1 MPDVM
6 SASQRARTI
15 LATSS
20 SAHVTGAGL
29 DEPLAQPTDRPVL
42 CADPVADGQRVQPVE
57 VEVADAAPLTTR
69 ERIRGRVRIS
79 GCAVTSAGCGA
90 LHVHPREVVLLA
102 DGGRVDIDVAELLT
116 AEPDPLH
123 AVEASTLAHLEAR
136 HGDVV
141 VTLTRLVDAR
151 LRQGVVRV
159 WPYRLDQHGLVLRLE
174 YATGHA
180 DQRLAFRE
188 PLTSPE
194 QLPAEMTALITRAI
208 TEPLPCARRTTAGPM
223 GPILRSAA
231 AVRRVCG
238 SNPDDPAG

>member
-1 MPDVM
+1 MTDVM
-6 SASQRARTI
+6 SPSQRARTI

-20 SAHVTGAGL
+20 TAHVTGAGL
-29 DEPLAQPTDRPVL
+29 DEPAGRLVL
-42 CADPVADGQRVQPVE
+42 CADPVAAGQRVRPVE
-57 VEVADAAPLTTR
+57 VEVADDAPVTTR

-79 GCAVTSAGCGA
+79 GCAVTSVGCGA

-102 DGGRVDIDVAELLT
+102 DGERVDIDVEDLLS

-123 AVEASTLAHLEAR
+123 AVEASTLAHLEGR
-136 HGDVV
+136 HDDVV

-159 WPYRLDQHGLVLRLE
+159 WPYRLDRHGLVLRLE

-188 PLTSPE
+188 PLASPD
-194 QLPAEMTALITRAI
+194 QLPAGLTELIERAV
-208 TEPLPCARRTTAGPM
+208 EHALPCARRATSGPL

-238 SNPDDPAG
+238 SEHCDTSD

>member
-6 SASQRARTI
+6 PPSQRARTI
-15 LATSS
+15 LATST
-20 SAHVTGAGL
+20 SAHVTGAGV
-29 DEPLAQPTDRPVL
+29 DEPLGQPADRLVL
-42 CADPVADGQRVQPVE
+42 CAEPVAPGERAHPVV

-79 GCAVTSAGCGA
+79 GPAVTLAGCGA

-102 DGGRVDIDVAELLT
+102 DGQQVDIDVEELLA

-123 AVEASTLAHLEAR
+123 TVEASTLAHLEAR
-136 HGDVV
+136 HADVV

-159 WPYRLDQHGLVLRLE
+159 WPYRLDRHGLVLRLE

-180 DQRLAFRE
+180 DHRLPFRE
-188 PLTSPE
+188 PLGSPE
-194 QLPAEMTALITRAI
+194 QLPAAMTALIAQALDHA
-208 TEPLPCARRTTAGPM
+208 LPCARRSTAGPL

-238 SNPDDPAG
+238 TGHDDPG

>member
-6 SASQRARTI
+6 SPSQRARTI

-20 SAHVTGAGL
+20 SAHVTGVEL
-29 DEPLAQPTDRPVL
+29 DEPLAQPADRLVL
-42 CADPVADGQRVQPVE
+42 CADPVAPGERVRSVE

-79 GCAVTSAGCGA
+79 GCAVTSSGCDA

-102 DGGRVDIDVAELLT
+102 DGEEVDIDVEDLLA

-123 AVEASTLAHLEAR
+123 EIEASTLAHLEAR

-180 DQRLAFRE
+180 DHRLAFRE
-188 PLTSPE
+188 PLTSTE
-194 QLPAEMTALITRAI
+194 QLPAEMTALIGRAV
-208 TEPLPCARRTTAGPM
+208 EHALPCARRATAGPL

-238 SNPDDPAG
+238 SEHDDTSG

>member
-1 MPDVM
+1 MPDLM
-6 SASQRARTI
+6 SPSQRARTI
-15 LATSS
+15 LATST
-20 SAHVTGAGL
+20 SAHVIGAGG
-29 DEPLAQPTDRPVL
+29 DEPLGRPADRLVL
-42 CADPVADGQRVQPVE
+42 CADPVAPGVPARPVE

-79 GCAVTSAGCGA
+79 GPAVTQAGCAA
-90 LHVHPREVVLLA
+90 LHVHPHAVVLLA
-102 DGGRVDIDVAELLT
+102 DGEQVDVGVEDLLA

-123 AVEASTLAHLEAR
+123 LVEASTLAHLEAR

-141 VTLTRLVDAR
+141 VALTRLVDAR

-159 WPYRLDQHGLVLRLE
+159 WPYRLDRHGLVLRLE

-180 DQRLAFRE
+180 DHRLTFSE
-188 PLTSPE
+188 PLTSPQ
-194 QLPAEMTALITRAI
+194 QLPAEMTALITRALEHRI
-208 TEPLPCARRTTAGPM
+208 PCARRTAAGPL

-238 SNPDDPAG
+238 SDPD